1 MKLVQ
6 LVRKVLRVQVLPVC
20 LAVLV
25 QLAQLVFKALLVQVL
40 LVLKVY
46 LLLAQLDTQA
56 RRAQLVQLQL
66 VQLVLQ
72 A

>member
-6 LVRKVLRVQVLPVC
+6 LVRKVLRVQVLLVC

-46 LLLAQLDTQA
+46 LLLVQLDTHA